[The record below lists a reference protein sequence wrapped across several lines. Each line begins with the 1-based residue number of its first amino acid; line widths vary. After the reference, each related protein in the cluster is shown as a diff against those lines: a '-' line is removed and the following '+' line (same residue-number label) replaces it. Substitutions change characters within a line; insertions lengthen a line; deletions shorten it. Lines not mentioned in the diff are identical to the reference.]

1 MNQENS
7 PRLGHPVEI
16 MAIEKG
22 RCTEPGP
29 MEGVPMALLTLRPHP
44 EENYDHL
51 LFFMLTAEQCVRLRD
66 TLNVFLNDR
75 DSWMH
80 LPKEQQRA
88 MSFERRR

>member
-1 MNQENS
+1 
-7 PRLGHPVEI
+7 
-16 MAIEKG
+16 
-22 RCTEPGP
+22 
-29 MEGVPMALLTLRPHP
+29 MALLTLRPHP

-88 MSFERRR
+88 MSF